1 MTILQSIIQGVVQG
15 ITEFLPV
22 SSSGHLM
29 IAQYFLGVKE
39 NNLFFSVSLHVGTLI
54 SVLLVYKDTFAKLI
68 KALFSLPKTIIS
80 NKEKNKEENLLIN
93 LFISSLPLLL
103 LVVPIPKI
111 GSLKDFASYLSESG
125 NLFVVGFS
133 LLVTSVLLYL
143 GVLSSKNYSRSKI
156 HKMNSFSAF
165 TIGIFQTFAGIFP
178 GISRSGSTLSA
189 GLMTG
194 INRQDALDFS
204 FILGT
209 PTILLAALLEFKEV
223 HDLGIKIEF
232 IPVMIGMVVSS
243 IVGCLSIKLFKW
255 LLENDKTWFFSVYSF
270 FLGISIIIFKFL
282 NL

>member
-1 MTILQSIIQGVVQG
+1 
-15 ITEFLPV
+15 
-22 SSSGHLM
+22 
-29 IAQYFLGVKE
+29 
-39 NNLFFSVSLHVGTLI
+39 
-54 SVLLVYKDTFAKLI
+54 
-68 KALFSLPKTIIS
+68 
-80 NKEKNKEENLLIN
+80 
-93 LFISSLPLLL
+93 
-103 LVVPIPKI
+103 
-111 GSLKDFASYLSESG
+111 
-125 NLFVVGFS
+125 
-133 LLVTSVLLYL
+133 
-143 GVLSSKNYSRSKI
+143 
-156 HKMNSFSAF
+156 
-165 TIGIFQTFAGIFP
+165 
-178 GISRSGSTLSA
+178 
-189 GLMTG
+189 MTG